1 MQLPHSI
8 MNESKNLPVA
18 DLRIIES
25 LTRGGI
31 NKRKGEEELFTT
43 YMYFIHEG
51 MRKHSLTEDEAFDA
65 YSDTIL
71 TAIEKISDGTFER
84 ASSLKTWLY
93 KIFHNKSVDLLRKR
107 TTNKNKV
114 HQTVDI
120 TDMLVHVSDAAKT
133 IVQKLADQADE
144 ALLRQRLT
152 EVGDTCHQLLQLS
165 AEGHTDKEIAAL
177 MEYKT
182 ADVVKTSRLRCLE
195 KLRRL
200 YKPT

>member
-1 MQLPHSI
+1 MTDF
-8 MNESKNLPVA
+8 KNLPTA
-18 DLRIIES
+18 DLQIIDN

-31 NKRKGEEELFTT
+31 HKRKGEEELFTT

-51 MRKHSLTEDEAFDA
+51 MRKFSLTEDESFDA

-71 TAIEKISDGTFER
+71 SAIERIIDGSFER

-93 KIFHNKSVDLLRKR
+93 KIFHNKSVDLLRKK

-114 HQTVDI
+114 HQTVSI
-120 TDMLVHVSDAAKT
+120 TDMLLHVSDAAKSV
-133 IVQKLADQADE
+133 IQKLADQADE
-144 ALLRQRLT
+144 NLLKQRLA
-152 EVGDTCHQLLQLS
+152 EIGDNCRQLLQLS
-165 AEGHTDKEIAAL
+165 AEGHTDKEIAGL

-200 YKPT
+200 YNQT

>member
-1 MQLPHSI
+1 
-8 MNESKNLPVA
+8 MNESKHLPAA
-18 DLRIIES
+18 DVRILEN

-31 NKRKGEEELFTT
+31 DRRKGEEELFTT
-43 YMYFIHEG
+43 YMYFIQEG
-51 MRKHSLTEDEAFDA
+51 MRKYPLSEDESFDA
-65 YSDTIL
+65 FSDTIL
-71 TAIEKISDGTFER
+71 SAIDKITDGSFER

-93 KIFHNKSVDLLRKR
+93 KIFQNKCVDLLRKK

-114 HQTVDI
+114 HQTVSI
-120 TDMLVHVSDAAKT
+120 TDMLMHVSDAAKSV
-133 IVQKLADQADE
+133 VQKLADQADE
-144 ALLRQRLT
+144 QLLKRRLA
-152 EVGDTCHQLLQLS
+152 EVGDTCQQLLQLS

-200 YKPT
+200 YNPT